1 MRTDRALHLCLAY
14 LIGTRALA
22 KVGAGV
28 SGDDSGRS
36 LQRRCTRSRRFPSK
50 CRQMRL
56 MYSGVR
62 RRHCRNYP
70 LRPPGPSERC
80 LASAPY
86 LEPAELSPPLSPL
99 SHSVTLS
106 YPLASLPSPAVFVEH
121 VHTHVS
127 LALPLAGPPKTQP
140 TNQPDQPPAHPLC
153 LTRRR
158 PIIPP
163 PSPFSTHNL
172 SLRRPSLLGRAGVRE
187 CSLASDYSSRGTAAL
202 YYIPGGQMH
211 RIVHLARTISV
222 ETP

>member
-1 MRTDRALHLCLAY
+1 
-14 LIGTRALA
+14 
-22 KVGAGV
+22 
-28 SGDDSGRS
+28 
-36 LQRRCTRSRRFPSK
+36 
-50 CRQMRL
+50 MRL
-56 MYSGVR
+56 VHPGVR

-99 SHSVTLS
+99 SLTRSPCPSPRLPSVSRCLRQARS
-106 YPLASLPSPAVFVEH
+106 YPRFPRSPSRGSLK
-121 VHTHVS
+121 
-127 LALPLAGPPKTQP
+127 LNQP

-158 PIIPP
+158 RHRPP
-163 PSPFSTHNL
+163 AVPLWYPQSL
-172 SLRRPSLLGRAGVRE
+172 SLRRPSLLGRAGVRG

-211 RIVHLARTISV
+211 RTEQLARTISA
-222 ETP
+222 ENPSMG